1 MISLF
6 MPLTAANLWWCEI
19 FNNGHTILFFVSF
32 VLYYWLNATFPF
44 SNTAIMYLIVLV
56 AGLLLD
62 IAVDMLQGL
71 LQREVSIDD
80 LYRNFLNIILPW
92 PGITKSSEEAV

>member
-1 MISLF
+1 
-6 MPLTAANLWWCEI
+6 
-19 FNNGHTILFFVSF
+19 
-32 VLYYWLNATFPF
+32 
-44 SNTAIMYLIVLV
+44 MYLIVLV